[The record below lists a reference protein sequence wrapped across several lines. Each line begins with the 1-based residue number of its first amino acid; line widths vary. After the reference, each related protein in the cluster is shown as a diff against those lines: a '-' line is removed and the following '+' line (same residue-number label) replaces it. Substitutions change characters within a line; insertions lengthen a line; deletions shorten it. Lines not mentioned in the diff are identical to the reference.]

1 MAGKV
6 KIRTV
11 SKLSLIITI
20 ALTILCVGIS
30 IYGLQKYKVLR
41 NSLQEY
47 VSCESAI
54 LQFIKGSDTLTEQAR
69 LAASTGDVTYID
81 GYFREA
87 NVDQNREKALEK
99 IAAYEGN
106 ENAVKQLEESMQ
118 NSREL
123 METEYYVMRLVEES
137 NGIEQG
143 DLPQELQNIE
153 LSEADEELS
162 GAEKL
167 VRAQNLMSNQ
177 DYELAKKKILEG
189 TNEALETLS
198 NQIGNKQNRSA
209 TIFFDIFKK
218 ILYCIGCFAIFL
230 FAIYYIMRHWIVT
243 PLAKYNESIKQAKI
257 FPVCG
262 AYELQLL
269 AKTYNEVFQENEER
283 EKLMKHQAEH
293 DPMTGVLNRGAFDQ
307 ILKLMEKDKRDFA
320 LILVDV
326 DNFKSVNDSYGH
338 DVGDIILKR
347 VSKSL
352 AEGFRSIDHVCR
364 IGGDEFAVIM
374 MDVTSDLGYTIE
386 NKISEINNR
395 LARHEENIPGVSL
408 SVGAA
413 FMDRKN
419 PGESLFKDADLALYY
434 VKEHGRNGCRIYSA
448 EDAVESFANMGQ

>member
-1 MAGKV
+1 
-6 KIRTV
+6 
-11 SKLSLIITI
+11 
-20 ALTILCVGIS
+20 
-30 IYGLQKYKVLR
+30 
-41 NSLQEY
+41 
-47 VSCESAI
+47 
-54 LQFIKGSDTLTEQAR
+54 
-69 LAASTGDVTYID
+69 
-81 GYFREA
+81 
-87 NVDQNREKALEK
+87 
-99 IAAYEGN
+99 
-106 ENAVKQLEESMQ
+106 
-118 NSREL
+118 
-123 METEYYVMRLVEES
+123 
-137 NGIEQG
+137 
-143 DLPQELQNIE
+143 
-153 LSEADEELS
+153 
-162 GAEKL
+162 
-167 VRAQNLMSNQ
+167 
-177 DYELAKKKILEG
+177 
-189 TNEALETLS
+189 
-198 NQIGNKQNRSA
+198 
-209 TIFFDIFKK
+209 
-218 ILYCIGCFAIFL
+218 
-230 FAIYYIMRHWIVT
+230 MRHWIVT